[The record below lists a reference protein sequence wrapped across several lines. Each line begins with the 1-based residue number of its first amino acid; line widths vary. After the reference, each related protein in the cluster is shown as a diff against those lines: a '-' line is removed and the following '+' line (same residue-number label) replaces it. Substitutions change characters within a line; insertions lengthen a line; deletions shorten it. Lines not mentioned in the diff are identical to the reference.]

1 MVPVSVIVNDSFRKF
16 NLKGAVRAS
25 RNIPG
30 PKSAELLAEQRKYD
44 SNALVYPNQ
53 VPLAIARG
61 LGATVEDLDGNTYI
75 DFSGG
80 VGALNVGH
88 SNPDVV
94 EAVKKQAEKF
104 THGLDF
110 PSEQRIALSRKLV
123 ELAPGK
129 LKGNSKVLMCG
140 PTGADA
146 VEGAIKLAKFT
157 TKKPGVISFEGGWH
171 GVSGVSLSLTAKR
184 VAKANYLPG
193 VPEIYFAPYPYCFR
207 CPLGLRHPDCGL
219 ACANYLEHI
228 IKDPDTGLAAPGA
241 LIIEPIQGEGGI
253 IVPPAGYMRE
263 VRRICDDNGLLMIAD
278 EIQTGFCRTGRMF
291 AMEHEKVTPDIMT
304 VSKSMGSGLP
314 ISAIVFRKELDAWG
328 PGAHVGT
335 FRGNALSCAAG
346 VAGIAFMERHRLAE
360 RSAKLGLLVLKRC
373 KELQARYHSIGDVR
387 GRGLYIGLEFVKD
400 DKARSPDADLL
411 GRLQKE
417 CFPKGLVVW
426 KGGRAGNVA
435 RIMPALVITEELL
448 DSGLTILE
456 DGLKAIGR

>member
-1 MVPVSVIVNDSFRKF
+1 MTNDVFGKF
-16 NLKGAVRAS
+16 NFKGAARVS
-25 RNIPG
+25 KEIPG
-30 PKSAELLAEQRKYD
+30 PRSIELLAEQRKYD

-61 LGATVEDLDGNTYI
+61 LGATIEDLDGNIYI

-94 EAVKKQAEKF
+94 EAVKRQVEKF

-110 PSEQRIALSRKLV
+110 PSEPRVALSRKLV

-129 LKGNSKVLMCG
+129 LKGSSKVLMCG

-146 VEGAIKLAKFT
+146 VEGAIKLAKFI

-184 VAKANYLPG
+184 AAKANYLPG
-193 VPEIYFAPYPYCFR
+193 VPEIYFAPYAYCFR
-207 CPLGLRHPDCGL
+207 CPLGSKHPDCGL
-219 ACANYLEHI
+219 ACANYLEHM
-228 IKDPDTGLAAPGA
+228 IKDPDTGLAAPGTI
-241 LIIEPIQGEGGI
+241 IIEPIQGEGGI
-253 IVPPAGYMRE
+253 IVPPAGYMKE
-263 VRRICDDNGLLMIAD
+263 IRRICDDNGLLMIAD
-278 EIQTGFCRTGRMF
+278 EIQTGFCRTGKMF
-291 AMEHEKVTPDIMT
+291 AMEHEGVTPDIMT
-304 VSKSMGSGLP
+304 ASKSMGSGLP
-314 ISAIVFRKELDAWG
+314 ISAIVFKKELDTWG

-346 VAGIAFMERHRLAE
+346 VAGIDFMEKHGLAE
-360 RSAKLGLLVLKRC
+360 RSAKLGQMVLKRC
-373 KELQARYHSIGDVR
+373 KELQAKYDSIGDVR
-387 GRGLYIGLEFVKD
+387 GRGLYIGMEFVKN

-411 GRLQKE
+411 AKLQKE

-448 DSGLTILE
+448 DSGLKIFE
-456 DGLKAIGR
+456 EGLKAVSGK

>member
-1 MVPVSVIVNDSFRKF
+1 MTNDAFGKF
-16 NLKGAVRAS
+16 NFKGAVRTS
-25 RNIPG
+25 REIPG
-30 PKSAELLAEQRKYD
+30 PKSVELLAEQRKYD

-61 LGATVEDLDGNTYI
+61 LGATVEDLDGNIFI

-94 EAVKKQAEKF
+94 EAVKRQAEKF

-110 PSEQRIALSRKLV
+110 PSEARVALSRKLV

-129 LKGNSKVLMCG
+129 LKGSSKVLMCG

-184 VAKANYLPG
+184 AAKANYLPG
-193 VPEIYFAPYPYCFR
+193 VPEVYFAPYPYCFR
-207 CPLGLRHPDCGL
+207 CPLGMKHPGCGL
-219 ACANYLEHI
+219 ACANYLEHL
-228 IKDPDTGLAAPGA
+228 IKDPDTGLAAPGTI
-241 LIIEPIQGEGGI
+241 IIEPIQGEGGI
-253 IVPPAGYMRE
+253 IVPPAGYMKE
-263 VRRICDDNGLLMIAD
+263 IRRICDDSGLLMIAD
-278 EIQTGFCRTGRMF
+278 EIQTGFCRTGKMF
-291 AMEHEKVTPDIMT
+291 AMEHEGVTPDIMT
-304 VSKSMGSGLP
+304 ASKSMGSGLP
-314 ISAIVFRKELDAWG
+314 ISAIVFRKELDTWG

-346 VAGIAFMERHRLAE
+346 VAGIDFMEKYNLAE
-360 RSAKLGLLVLKRC
+360 RSEKLGQMVLKRC
-373 KELQARYHSIGDVR
+373 KELQAKYSSIGDVR
-387 GRGLYIGLEFVKD
+387 GRGLYIGIEFVKN

-411 GRLQKE
+411 AKLQKE

-448 DSGLTILE
+448 DSGLAIFE
-456 DGLKAIGR
+456 DGLKAVSRN

>member
-1 MVPVSVIVNDSFRKF
+1 LTNDAFDRF
-16 NLKGAVRAS
+16 NLKGAARAS
-25 RNIPG
+25 RDIPG

-61 LGATVEDLDGNTYI
+61 LGATVEDLDGNVYI

-88 SNPDVV
+88 SNPDVI
-94 EAVKKQAEKF
+94 EAVKRQAEKF

-110 PSEQRIALSRKLV
+110 PSEQRVALSRKLV

-129 LKGNSKVLMCG
+129 LRGSSKVLMCG

-146 VEGAIKLAKFT
+146 VEGAIKLAKFV

-184 VAKANYLPG
+184 AAKANYLPG
-193 VPEIYFAPYPYCFR
+193 VPEIYFVPYPYCFR
-207 CPLGLRHPDCGL
+207 CPFGLKHPGCGL
-219 ACANYLEHI
+219 ACANYLEHL
-228 IKDPDTGLAAPGA
+228 IKDPDTGLAAPGT

-253 IVPPAGYMRE
+253 IVPPAGYMKE
-263 VRRICDDNGLLMIAD
+263 VRRICDDSGLLMIAD
-278 EIQTGFCRTGRMF
+278 EIQTGFCRTGKMF
-291 AMEHEKVTPDIMT
+291 AIDHEGITPDIMT

-314 ISAIVFRKELDAWG
+314 ISGIVFRKDLDIWG
-328 PGAHVGT
+328 LGAHVGT

-346 VAGIAFMERHRLAE
+346 VAGIGFMEKHGLAE
-360 RSAKLGLLVLKRC
+360 RSARLGQIVMKKC
-373 KELQARYHSIGDVR
+373 KELQAEHNSIGDVR
-387 GRGLYIGLEFVKD
+387 GRGLYIGMELIKND
-400 DKARSPDADLL
+400 RASSPDADLL
-411 GRLQKE
+411 SKLQKE
-417 CFPKGLVVW
+417 CFQKGLVVW

-448 DSGLTILE
+448 DSGLRIFE
-456 DGLKAIGR
+456 EGLRSIDRK

>member
-1 MVPVSVIVNDSFRKF
+1 MTNDAFGKF
-16 NLKGAVRAS
+16 NFKGAARVS
-25 RNIPG
+25 KEIPG
-30 PKSAELLAEQRKYD
+30 PRSIGLLAEQRKYD

-61 LGATVEDLDGNTYI
+61 LGATIEDLDGNIYI

-94 EAVKKQAEKF
+94 EAVKRQAEKF

-110 PSEQRIALSRKLV
+110 PSESRVALSRKLV

-129 LKGNSKVLMCG
+129 LEGSSKVLMCG

-146 VEGAIKLAKFT
+146 VEGAIKLAKFI

-184 VAKANYLPG
+184 AAKANYLPG
-193 VPEIYFAPYPYCFR
+193 VPEIYFAPYAYCFR
-207 CPLGLRHPDCGL
+207 CPLGLKHPDCGL
-219 ACANYLEHI
+219 ACANYLEHL
-228 IKDPDTGLAAPGA
+228 IKDPDTGLAAPGT

-253 IVPPAGYMRE
+253 IVPPAGYMKE
-263 VRRICDDNGLLMIAD
+263 IRRICDDNGLLMIAD
-278 EIQTGFCRTGRMF
+278 EIQTGFCRTGKMF
-291 AMEHEKVTPDIMT
+291 AMEHEGVTPDIMT

-314 ISAIVFRKELDAWG
+314 ISAIVFRKELDTWG

-346 VAGIAFMERHRLAE
+346 VAGIDFMEKHGLAE
-360 RSAKLGLLVLKRC
+360 RSAKLGQMVLERC
-373 KELQARYHSIGDVR
+373 KELQTKYDSIGDVR
-387 GRGLYIGLEFVKD
+387 GRGLYIGVELVKN
-400 DKARSPDADLL
+400 DKSRSPDADLL
-411 GRLQKE
+411 ARLQKE

-448 DSGLTILE
+448 DSGLAIFE
-456 DGLKAIGR
+456 DGMKAVSRN

>member
-1 MVPVSVIVNDSFRKF
+1 MTNDAFGKF
-16 NLKGAVRAS
+16 NFKGAARAS
-25 RNIPG
+25 KEIPG
-30 PKSAELLAEQRKYD
+30 PRSIELLAEQRKYD

-61 LGATVEDLDGNTYI
+61 LGATIEDLDGNIYI

-94 EAVKKQAEKF
+94 EAVKRQAEKF

-110 PSEQRIALSRKLV
+110 PSEPRVALSRKLV

-129 LKGNSKVLMCG
+129 LMGSSKVLMCG

-184 VAKANYLPG
+184 AAKANYLPG

-207 CPLGLRHPDCGL
+207 CPIGLKHPDCGL
-219 ACANYLEHI
+219 ACANYLEHM
-228 IKDPDTGLAAPGA
+228 IKDPDTGLAAPGTI
-241 LIIEPIQGEGGI
+241 IIEPIQGEGGI
-253 IVPPAGYMRE
+253 IVPPAGYMKE
-263 VRRICDDNGLLMIAD
+263 IRRICDDNGLLMIAD
-278 EIQTGFCRTGRMF
+278 EIQTGFCRTGKMF
-291 AMEHEKVTPDIMT
+291 AMEHEGVTPDIMT
-304 VSKSMGSGLP
+304 ASKSMGSGLP
-314 ISAIVFRKELDAWG
+314 ISAIVFKKELDTWG

-346 VAGIAFMERHRLAE
+346 VAGIDFMEKHGLAE
-360 RSAKLGLLVLKRC
+360 RSAKLGQMVLKRC
-373 KELQARYHSIGDVR
+373 KELQAKYDSIGDVR
-387 GRGLYIGLEFVKD
+387 GRGLYIGMEFVKN

-411 GRLQKE
+411 AKLQKE

-448 DSGLTILE
+448 DSGLKIFE
-456 DGLKAIGR
+456 EGLKAVSGK

>member
-1 MVPVSVIVNDSFRKF
+1 MTNDAFGKF
-16 NLKGAVRAS
+16 NFKGAARVS
-25 RNIPG
+25 KEIPG
-30 PKSAELLAEQRKYD
+30 PRSIELLAEQRKYD

-61 LGATVEDLDGNTYI
+61 LGATIEDLDGNIYI

-94 EAVKKQAEKF
+94 EAVKRQAEKF

-110 PSEQRIALSRKLV
+110 PSESRVALSRKLV

-129 LKGNSKVLMCG
+129 LKGSSKVLMCG

-184 VAKANYLPG
+184 AAKANYLPG

-207 CPLGLRHPDCGL
+207 CPIGLKHPDCGL
-219 ACANYLEHI
+219 ACANYLEHM
-228 IKDPDTGLAAPGA
+228 IKDPDTGLAAPGTI
-241 LIIEPIQGEGGI
+241 IIEPIQGEGGI
-253 IVPPAGYMRE
+253 IVPPAGYMKE
-263 VRRICDDNGLLMIAD
+263 IRRICDDNGLLMIAD
-278 EIQTGFCRTGRMF
+278 EIQTGFCRTGKMF
-291 AMEHEKVTPDIMT
+291 AMEHEGVTPDIMT

-314 ISAIVFRKELDAWG
+314 ISAIVFRKELDTWG

-346 VAGIAFMERHRLAE
+346 VAGIGFMEKHGLAE
-360 RSAKLGLLVLKRC
+360 RSAKLGQMVLKRC
-373 KELQARYHSIGDVR
+373 KEFQAKYDSIGDVR
-387 GRGLYIGLEFVKD
+387 GRGLYIGIEFVKN

-411 GRLQKE
+411 SKLQKE

-448 DSGLTILE
+448 DSGLKIFE
-456 DGLKAIGR
+456 EGLKEVSRK